1 MLMMINLL
9 MIANRP
15 LFNNDPEVDK
25 SSAVL
30 ILSLQVLQ
38 NPALLQ

>member
-1 MLMMINLL
+1 MF
-9 MIANRP
+9 
-15 LFNNDPEVDK
+15 FNNDAEVNN

-38 NPALLQ
+38 NPALLE